1 VRKLAGRSVVR
12 KGRKKVGENSVDW
25 KDNSMDK
32 RLVEQKVVLREL
44 PLVGYSVERKVDP
57 MGKTMGDKM
66 DCSLDDLK
74 EQQLDSRRLS

>member
-44 PLVGYSVERKVDP
+44 SLVGYSVERKVDP